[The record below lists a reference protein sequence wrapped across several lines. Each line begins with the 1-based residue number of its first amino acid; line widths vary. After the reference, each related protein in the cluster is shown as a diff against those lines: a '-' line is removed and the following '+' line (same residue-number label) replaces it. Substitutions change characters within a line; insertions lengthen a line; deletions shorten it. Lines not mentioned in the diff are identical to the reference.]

1 MGGHKAAQGTSW
13 RHTCFSQ
20 LRSSL
25 LFFFPADFHS
35 PGIPT
40 FPPLC
45 DSVPDRC
52 FVHVCVCTR
61 PQGWHGTYTIWTPT
75 PSTSDANDL
84 YLARGSSAKP
94 LNVRLR
100 SRWKDCCFSKVSLL
114 VCGKVPASF
123 SRCPHLVPLKG
134 F

>member
-1 MGGHKAAQGTSW
+1 MGGHKAAQGSLW
-13 RHTCFSQ
+13 RRTCFSQ
-20 LRSSL
+20 LRSSV
-25 LFFFPADFHS
+25 LFFFLLISILLASQP
-35 PGIPT
+35 
-40 FPPLC
+40 FPH
-45 DSVPDRC
+45 
-52 FVHVCVCTR
+52 FVIQSLTDALSVCVCTR
-61 PQGWHGTYTIWTPT
+61 PQGWHGTSTIWTPT

>member
-1 MGGHKAAQGTSW
+1 MGTNISFSTLIISAAG
-13 RHTCFSQ
+13 
-20 LRSSL
+20 
-25 LFFFPADFHS
+25 FFFFSFFLFLADFCS

-40 FPPLC
+40 FFHFC
-45 DSVPDRC
+45 DSVSDRC
-52 FVHVCVCTR
+52 FVRMCVHT
-61 PQGWHGTYTIWTPT
+61 QGWHGTYTIRTPT
-75 PSTSDANDL
+75 PSSSDANDL

-100 SRWKDCCFSKVSLL
+100 SRQQDCCFSKVPLL